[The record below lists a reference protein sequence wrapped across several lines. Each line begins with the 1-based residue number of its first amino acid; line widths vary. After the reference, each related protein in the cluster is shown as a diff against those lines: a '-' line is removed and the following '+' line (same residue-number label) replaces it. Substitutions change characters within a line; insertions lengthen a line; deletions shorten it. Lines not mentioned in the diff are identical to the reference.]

1 MVNCSVGNTAGILLI
16 KAPPV
21 LAESLTRQSNSS
33 ELCEQAS
40 VPYGS
45 AWGGH
50 TAASCLKTV
59 LSKRAVLGAACIAG

>member
-45 AWGGH
+45 AW
-50 TAASCLKTV
+50 AAIL
-59 LSKRAVLGAACIAG
+59 LLLA

>member
-1 MVNCSVGNTAGILLI
+1 MLGKWQLVNCSVGNAAGILLI

-21 LAESLTRQSNSS
+21 LTGNLVRQCSSS
-33 ELCEQAS
+33 EVCEQAS

-50 TAASCLKTV
+50 AAASCLKTM
-59 LSKRAVLGAACIAG
+59 